1 MWQALTIAHRKP
13 GISLPQGSNGEGHDC
28 HRGAVTWKTCLR
40 EIDFGARE
48 GSEEAYI
55 GFDAHRFLVEV
66 CSGLHS
72 PLFGETEVFGQF
84 RAFRAAHQWDAA
96 WSEFFDAVEE
106 DVRKLRR
113 THLVDI
119 GSQSYGSLAR
129 RHLPEGEAVTL
140 VGSGRLA
147 LDLLPWIGD
156 RSVTTAMRNPSKAT
170 SEHRRVCALTPEALA
185 GNEASHWLIA
195 APVSNE
201 ELLLLWQANP
211 ARTVL
216 DFRAEAAFTAPP
228 KGCEKYFTLRSLYA
242 ELESVRELHTRKRLE
257 ALEFAATLSHRRSHA
272 VVHRPYGW
280 EDAFA

>member
-1 MWQALTIAHRKP
+1 MAQ
-13 GISLPQGSNGEGHDC
+13 SL
-28 HRGAVTWKTCLR
+28 VWKTCLR
-40 EIDFGARE
+40 ELAFVE
-48 GSEEAYI
+48 PHGSFPPSPQEATGEEYT

-84 RAFRAAHQWDAA
+84 RAFRAAHDWHPL

-113 THLVDI
+113 THLTDI

-129 RHLPEGEAVTL
+129 RHLPDGEATVL
-140 VGSGRLA
+140 VGGGRLA
-147 LDLLPWIGD
+147 LDLLPWLGD
-156 RSVTTAMRNPSKAT
+156 RPLTTAMRNPAKA
-170 SEHRRVCALTPEALA
+170 SAALRGVCELTPQALA
-185 GNEASHWLIA
+185 ANVRAHWLIA

-201 ELLLLWQANP
+201 ELILLWERNP
-211 ARTVL
+211 ARLVL
-216 DFRAEAAFTAPP
+216 DFRAESAFPAQPAH
-228 KGCEKYFTLRSLYA
+228 CEKYFALRTLYA
-242 ELESVRELHTRKRLE
+242 ELESVRELHARKRAE
-257 ALEFAATLSHRRSHA
+257 ALEFASSISHRRSHA

>member
-1 MWQALTIAHRKP
+1 MWQALTLAHRKP
-13 GISLPQGSNGEGHDC
+13 GSKSAQG
-28 HRGAVTWKTCLR
+28 VVWKTCLR
-40 EIDFGARE
+40 ELDFLEPDVFPAHA
-48 GSEEAYI
+48 EAEVYT
-55 GFDAHRFLVEV
+55 GFGAHRFLVEV

-84 RAFRAAHQWDAA
+84 RAFRAAHDWHPL
-96 WSEFFDAVEE
+96 WSELFDAVEE

-129 RHLPEGEAVTL
+129 RHLPAGEAVVL
-140 VGSGRLA
+140 VGGGRLA
-147 LDLLPWIGD
+147 LDLLPWLGD
-156 RSVTTAMRNPSKAT
+156 RPVTTAMRTPSKAA
-170 SEHRRVCALTPEALA
+170 SGFGRVCALTPEALSGQEPA
-185 GNEASHWLIA
+185 HWLIA

-201 ELLLLWQANP
+201 ELLLLWAASP
-211 ARTVL
+211 ARLVL
-216 DFRAEAAFTAPP
+216 DFRAESAFTAPP
-228 KGCEKYFTLRSLYA
+228 EGCEKYFALRMLYA

-257 ALEFAATLSHRRSHA
+257 ALEYAGTLSLRRSHA

>member
-13 GISLPQGSNGEGHDC
+13 GIGLPQGT
-28 HRGAVTWKTCLR
+28 TWKTCLR
-40 EIDFGARE
+40 ELDFGARDD
-48 GSEEAYI
+48 SAEAYT

-84 RAFRAAHQWDAA
+84 RAFRAAHEWHPA
-96 WSEFFDAVEE
+96 WNEFFDAVEE

-140 VGSGRLA
+140 VGGGRLA
-147 LDLLPWIGD
+147 LDLLPWLGG
-156 RSVTTAMRNPSKAT
+156 RSVTTAMRNPSKA
-170 SEHRRVCALTPEALA
+170 SPEFRHVCALNPEAVA

-216 DFRAEAAFTAPP
+216 DFRAEAAFLVPP
-228 KGCEKYFTLRSLYA
+228 PGCEKYFTLRSLYA
-242 ELESVRELHTRKRLE
+242 ELESVRELHTRKRAE
-257 ALEFAATLSHRRSHA
+257 ALEFATALSLRRSHA